1 LKQLKIYTE
10 MRDPIHA
17 IITDVRLKTDRGC
30 YYRVYA
36 NSMMSLFFIWKE
48 TRAAVADEIGIMT

>member
-1 LKQLKIYTE
+1 